1 MAKAPKVV
9 QTIRKL
15 RHWKQQFQK
24 NARFVWR
31 KDTRWPN
38 DDGPGDTLYPGGS
51 FVPVWIQQSM
61 GAKLRRFWESQRIE
75 LYEVQPGARDE
86 AAAEVAAEEQAAAP
100 REPAKKKKT
109 TRKKATTRAAAPDG
123 DGD

>member
-15 RHWKQQFQK
+15 RHWKQQYQK

-31 KDTRWPN
+31 KATRWPN
-38 DDGPGDTLYPGGS
+38 EHGKGDTLYPAGS
-51 FVPVWIQQSM
+51 FVPVWVQATM
-61 GAKLRRFWESQRIE
+61 GAKLRRFWESNRIE

-86 AAAEVAAEEQAAAP
+86 AAAEAAAAEKADAP
-100 REPAKKKKT
+100 KEPAKKKAG
-109 TRKKATTRAAAPDG
+109 RKKTGARAAAPVSGG
-123 DGD
+123 D